1 MTDGDRSTQPS
12 TDPATR
18 SSTEKPATRSSTA
31 APPVEEGAQPPPLG
45 ADAQHADA
53 LIAEREGMS
62 ITSRSFGR
70 QTFDRFRRHR
80 IAMVSAV
87 VLVLLTLAF
96 IIGPWLSPYSFSE
109 QDFMALNQGPSLEHP
124 FGTDTIG
131 RDIMVRTFLGGRF
144 SLRIA
149 LFVSLLTT
157 LIGTIIG
164 ALAGYFGGVVDTIL
178 NQVINLFLI
187 VPTLVILLVVGVRF
201 GTSPNGIALLL
212 ALLLWPLIARVVRGL
227 FMQYKEQ
234 EFVLAAKAA
243 GARAPRIMFRHIL
256 PNTFGPIVVNA
267 TLLIA
272 TAIILES
279 TLSFLSVGV
288 QDPTPTLGNLIEKAK
303 GSLDTK
309 PSAVL
314 IPGGFIVAIALCIN
328 FLGDGLRDA
337 LDPTAQRG

>member
-1 MTDGDRSTQPS
+1 MTDTTGV
-12 TDPATR
+12 PAPDQDQR
-18 SSTEKPATRSSTA
+18 A
-31 APPVEEGAQPPPLG
+31 AAAAEL
-45 ADAQHADA
+45 
-53 LIAEREGMS
+53 AEREGMN

-70 QTFDRFRRHR
+70 QTFDRFRRHKL
-80 IAMVSAV
+80 AMISAFI
-87 VLVLLTLAF
+87 LVLLTLSF
-96 IIGPWLSPYSFSE
+96 IIGPWLSPYTFSE
-109 QDFMALNQGPSLEHP
+109 QDFAALNQGPSLEHP

-157 LIGTIIG
+157 LIGTVVG
-164 ALAGYFGGVVDTIL
+164 AVAGYFGGTLDTVL
-178 NQVINLFLI
+178 NQVVNLFLI
-187 VPTLVILLVVGVRF
+187 VPTLVVLLVVGVRF
-201 GTSPNGIALLL
+201 GTSPNGIAVLL
-212 ALLLWPLIARVVRGL
+212 ALLLWPSIARVVRGL

-234 EFVLAAKAA
+234 EFVLAARAA

-267 TLLIA
+267 TLLIGV
-272 TAIILES
+272 AIILES

-337 LDPTAQRG
+337 LDPTARKA

>member
-1 MTDGDRSTQPS
+1 MSDSSRLDTGAAAAQGD
-12 TDPATR
+12 
-18 SSTEKPATRSSTA
+18 
-31 APPVEEGAQPPPLG
+31 L
-45 ADAQHADA
+45 
-53 LIAEREGMS
+53 AEREGMTV
-62 ITSRSFGR
+62 TSRSFGR
-70 QTFDRFRRHR
+70 QAFDRFRRHR
-80 IAMVSAV
+80 IAMASAFM
-87 VLVLLTLAF
+87 LVFLVIVF
-96 IIGPWLSPYSFSE
+96 IVGPWLSPYTFSE
-109 QDFMALNQGPSLEHP
+109 QDFLALAEGPSWEHP

-157 LIGTIIG
+157 LIGTVIG
-164 ALAGYFGGVVDTIL
+164 AIAGYFGGTIDTLL

-187 VPTLVILLVVGVRF
+187 VPALVILLVVGVRY
-201 GTSPNGIALLL
+201 GTSPNGIAVLL
-212 ALLLWPLIARVVRGL
+212 ALLLWPPIARVVRGL
-227 FMQYKEQ
+227 FIQYKEQ
-234 EFVLAAKAA
+234 EFVLAARAA
-243 GARAPRIMFRHIL
+243 GVRAPRIMFRHIL

-267 TLLIA
+267 TLLIG

-309 PSAVL
+309 PSATL

-337 LDPTAQRG
+337 LDPTARKG

>member
-1 MTDGDRSTQPS
+1 MSEPTKAS
-12 TDPATR
+12 
-18 SSTEKPATRSSTA
+18 
-31 APPVEEGAQPPPLG
+31 PPPE
-45 ADAQHADA
+45 ADLSPSAAA
-53 LIAEREGMS
+53 LAEREG
-62 ITSRSFGR
+62 INVASRSFGR

-80 IAMVSAV
+80 LAMASAV
-87 VLVLLTLAF
+87 ILLLLVIAF
-96 IIGPWLSPYSFSE
+96 VVGPWLSPYNFSE
-109 QDFMALNQGPSLEHP
+109 QDFTALNQGPSAEHP

-157 LIGTIIG
+157 LIGTVVG
-164 ALAGYFGGVVDTIL
+164 AIAGYFGGTLDTIL

-187 VPTLVILLVVGVRF
+187 VPALVVLLVVGVRF
-201 GTSPNGIALLL
+201 GSSANGIAVLL
-212 ALLLWPLIARVVRGL
+212 ALLLWPTIARVVRGL

-234 EFVLAAKAA
+234 EFVLAARAA

-267 TLLIA
+267 TLLIG

-309 PSAVL
+309 PSATL

-337 LDPTAQRG
+337 LDPTARKG

>member
-1 MTDGDRSTQPS
+1 MSETPPPAGNSS
-12 TDPATR
+12 TDVPV
-18 SSTEKPATRSSTA
+18 SSGVPGNEVPDQAHLLD
-31 APPVEEGAQPPPLG
+31 ELEGIG
-45 ADAQHADA
+45 A
-53 LIAEREGMS
+53 
-62 ITSRSFGR
+62 SRSFGR
-70 QTFDRFRRHR
+70 QTWDRFRRHR
-80 IAMVSAV
+80 IAVAAAV
-87 VLVLLTLAF
+87 LLVLLTIAF
-96 IIGPWLSPYSFSE
+96 ILGPILSPYGFAD
-109 QDFMALNQGPSLEHP
+109 QDFTALNQGPSVAHP

-131 RDIMVRTFLGGRF
+131 RDILVRTFQGGRF

-157 LIGTIIG
+157 AIGTLVG
-164 ALAGYFGGVVDTIL
+164 AVSGYFGGLLDTLL

-187 VPTLVILLVVGVRF
+187 VPTLVILLVVGVRY
-201 GTSPNGIALLL
+201 GATPNGIALML
-212 ALLLWPLIARVVRGL
+212 ALLLWPAIARIVRGL
-227 FMQYKEQ
+227 FLQYKEQ

-267 TLLIA
+267 TLLVGV
-272 TAIILES
+272 AIILES

-303 GSLDTK
+303 GQIDTK

-314 IPGGFIVAIALCIN
+314 IPGGFIVAITLCVN

-337 LDPTAQRG
+337 LDPTARKS

>member
-1 MTDGDRSTQPS
+1 MTDTTGV
-12 TDPATR
+12 PAPDQDQR
-18 SSTEKPATRSSTA
+18 A
-31 APPVEEGAQPPPLG
+31 AAAAEL
-45 ADAQHADA
+45 
-53 LIAEREGMS
+53 AEREGMN

-70 QTFDRFRRHR
+70 QTFDRFRRHKL
-80 IAMVSAV
+80 AMISAF
-87 VLVLLTLAF
+87 VLVLLTLSF
-96 IIGPWLSPYSFSE
+96 IIGPWLSPYTFSE
-109 QDFMALNQGPSLEHP
+109 QDFTALNQGPSLEHP

-157 LIGTIIG
+157 LIGTVIG
-164 ALAGYFGGVVDTIL
+164 AVAGYFGGTLDTVL
-178 NQVINLFLI
+178 NQVVNLFLI
-187 VPTLVILLVVGVRF
+187 VPTLVVLLVVGVRF
-201 GTSPNGIALLL
+201 GTSPNGIAVLL
-212 ALLLWPLIARVVRGL
+212 ALLLWPSIARVVRGL

-234 EFVLAAKAA
+234 EFVLAARAA

-267 TLLIA
+267 ALLIGV
-272 TAIILES
+272 AIILES

-337 LDPTAQRG
+337 LDPTARKA

>member
-1 MTDGDRSTQPS
+1 MTDTTGV
-12 TDPATR
+12 PAPDQDQR
-18 SSTEKPATRSSTA
+18 A
-31 APPVEEGAQPPPLG
+31 AAAAEL
-45 ADAQHADA
+45 
-53 LIAEREGMS
+53 AEREGMN

-70 QTFDRFRRHR
+70 QTFDRFRRHKL
-80 IAMVSAV
+80 AMISAF
-87 VLVLLTLAF
+87 VLVLLTLSF
-96 IIGPWLSPYSFSE
+96 IIGPWLSPYTFSE
-109 QDFMALNQGPSLEHP
+109 QDFTALNQGPSLEHP

-157 LIGTIIG
+157 LIGTVIG
-164 ALAGYFGGVVDTIL
+164 AVAGYFGGTLDTVL
-178 NQVINLFLI
+178 NQVVNLFLI
-187 VPTLVILLVVGVRF
+187 VPTLVVLLVVGVRF
-201 GTSPNGIALLL
+201 GTSPNGIAVLL
-212 ALLLWPLIARVVRGL
+212 ALLLWPSIARVVRGL

-234 EFVLAAKAA
+234 EFVLAARAA

-267 TLLIA
+267 TLLIGV
-272 TAIILES
+272 AIILES

-337 LDPTAQRG
+337 LDPTARKA